1 MERSEP
7 LIERRKKEEAMTTP
21 LPKISKETAA
31 TMPKATA
38 MPRISKVKAV
48 GPSKVT
54 VTWKDGGTDHVE
66 LVGWIST
73 GGDVLARLRDP
84 KVFRTAHVG
93 LYGAMVAWS
102 DDEDLAIDAL
112 HLKRIADEQRTIDG
126 EALTEWQKFVRV
138 TNEEAA
144 ALFDVSKSTWAAYKS
159 GARIPT
165 VVQMVF
171 RQMRRDPLM
180 MHAHYKPL
188 KGTPGRPSKGT

>member
-31 TMPKATA
+31 TMPKAAA

-138 TNEEAA
+138 TRGLLTRAEREFPRWCRWCSA
-144 ALFDVSKSTWAAYKS
+144 KC
-159 GARIPT
+159 GAIR
-165 VVQMVF
+165 
-171 RQMRRDPLM
+171 
-180 MHAHYKPL
+180 
-188 KGTPGRPSKGT
+188 S